1 MNYFTALLFALLLIA
16 ITYIVV
22 TNRMHKPVGGLLVD
36 ISEDQTSARVGV
48 ALYKDYDILTI
59 ANRKYVV
66 LEVDTS
72 FKISDNS

>member
-1 MNYFTALLFALLLIA
+1 MNYFTALLIVLLVIA

-22 TNRMHKPVGGLLVD
+22 TNRMNKPVGGLLVD

-59 ANRKYVV
+59 AERKYIV

>member
-1 MNYFTALLFALLLIA
+1 MNYFTALLIVLLVIA

-22 TNRMHKPVGGLLVD
+22 TNRMNKPVGGLLVD

-59 ANRKYVV
+59 AERKYIV

-72 FKISDNS
+72 FKISENS